1 MEENKIMSPQI
12 KGLLIAL
19 IVIILG
25 IVGYFTGLGFS
36 TTWYNWVVNLVLLAA
51 IIIACIHFA
60 NQKQG
65 FVTFGNVFLH
75 GFKLSAVI
83 TIIMLVYTILAFTV
97 LFPDMKEKIFEMQ
110 AAQMEKQ
117 GVDSDKMEQATNA
130 MKNFFW
136 PITIG
141 VTIFGTLIWGTIAS
155 LIGAA
160 VAKKKKFNPL
170 DQLPS

>member
-25 IVGYFTGLGFS
+25 IAGYFTNLGFS
-36 TTWYNWVVNLVLLAA
+36 TWYNWVVNAIMLAA
-51 IIIACIHFA
+51 IIIACVHFA

-65 FVTFGNVFLH
+65 YVTFGNVFLH
-75 GFKLSAVI
+75 GFKITAVVA
-83 TIIMLVYTILAFTV
+83 IIVLVYTLLAFTV

-110 AAQMEKQ
+110 QAQMEKKGIDDDKIEQ
-117 GVDSDKMEQATNA
+117 GMTI
-130 MKNFFW
+130 MKKYFMIFLV
-136 PITIG
+136 IG
-141 VTIFGTLIWGTIAS
+141 VIFGTLVWGSIAS

-160 VAKKKKFNPL
+160 VAKKKKISPL
-170 DQLPS
+170 DQMPG

>member
-1 MEENKIMSPQI
+1 MEETKIMSPQI

-19 IVIILG
+19 VVIILH
-25 IVGYFTGLGFS
+25 IAGYFTGLGFT

-51 IIIACIHFA
+51 IIFACVHFA
-60 NQKQG
+60 NQKEG

-75 GFKLSAVI
+75 GFKISAVI
-83 TIIMLVYTILAFTV
+83 TIIMLVYTILALTV

-110 AAQMEKQ
+110 ATQMEKR
-117 GVDSDKMEQATNA
+117 GLDDDKMEQATNA

-141 VTIFGTLIWGTIAS
+141 VTIFGTLIWGSIAS

-170 DQLPS
+170 DQMPG

>member
-25 IVGYFTGLGFS
+25 IAGYFTGLGFS
-36 TTWYNWVVNLVLLAA
+36 TWFNWVVNAIMFAA
-51 IIIACIHFA
+51 ILIACVHFA

-75 GFKLSAVI
+75 GFKISAVI
-83 TIIMLVYTILAFTV
+83 TIIVLVYTLLAFTV

-110 AAQMEKQ
+110 QAQMEKS
-117 GVDSDKMEQATNA
+117 GLDDDKLEQAMTM
-130 MKNFFW
+130 MKKYFMIFLVL
-136 PITIG
+136 G
-141 VTIFGTLIWGTIAS
+141 VIFGTLIWGSIAS
-155 LIGAA
+155 LVGAA

-170 DQLPS
+170 DQMPG

>member
-1 MEENKIMSPQI
+1 MEETKIMSPQI

-19 IVIILG
+19 VVIILG
-25 IVGYFTGLGFS
+25 IIGYFTGLGFS
-36 TTWYNWVVNLVLLAA
+36 TWYNWVVNLVLLAA
-51 IIIACIHFA
+51 IIFACVHFA
-60 NQKQG
+60 NQKEG

-75 GFKLSAVI
+75 GFKISAVI
-83 TIIMLVYTILAFTV
+83 TIIMLVYTLLAFTV

-117 GVDSDKMEQATNA
+117 GMDEDKIEQATSV

-136 PITIG
+136 PLTIG
-141 VTIFGTLIWGTIAS
+141 VTIFGTLIWGAISS

-170 DQLPS
+170 DQMPG

>member
-25 IVGYFTGLGFS
+25 IAGYFTGLGFS
-36 TTWYNWVVNLVLLAA
+36 NWYNWVVNAVMFAA
-51 IIIACIHFA
+51 IIIACVHFA

-75 GFKLSAVI
+75 GFKITAVVA
-83 TIIMLVYTILAFTV
+83 IIVLVYTLLAFTV

-110 AAQMEKQ
+110 QAQMEKSELDDDKLEQ
-117 GVDSDKMEQATNA
+117 GMTM
-130 MKNFFW
+130 MKKYFMIFLV
-136 PITIG
+136 IG
-141 VTIFGTLIWGTIAS
+141 VIFGTLIWGAIAS

-170 DQLPS
+170 DQMPG

>member
-1 MEENKIMSPQI
+1 MEETKIMSPQI

-19 IVIILG
+19 VVIIFG
-25 IVGYFTGLGFS
+25 IIGYYTGLGFS

-51 IIIACIHFA
+51 IIFACVHFA
-60 NQKQG
+60 NQKEG

-75 GFKLSAVI
+75 GFKISAVI
-83 TIIMLVYTILAFTV
+83 TIIMLVYTLLAFTV

-110 AAQMEKQ
+110 ATQMEKR
-117 GVDSDKMEQATNA
+117 GLDDDKMEQATNA

-141 VTIFGTLIWGTIAS
+141 VTIFGTLIWGSISS

-170 DQLPS
+170 DQMPG

>member
-25 IVGYFTGLGFS
+25 IVGYFTELGFS
-36 TTWYNWVVNLVLLAA
+36 TWYNWVVNAIMFAA
-51 IIIACIHFA
+51 IIIACVHFA

-75 GFKLSAVI
+75 GFKITAVI
-83 TIIMLVYTILAFTV
+83 AIIVLVYTLLAFTV

-110 AAQMEKQ
+110 QAQMEKNGLDDDKLEQ
-117 GVDSDKMEQATNA
+117 GMTM
-130 MKNFFW
+130 MKKYFMIFLV
-136 PITIG
+136 IG
-141 VTIFGTLIWGTIAS
+141 VIFGTLIWGSIAS

-170 DQLPS
+170 DQIPG

>member
-1 MEENKIMSPQI
+1 MEETKIMSPQI

-19 IVIILG
+19 VVIILH
-25 IVGYFTGLGFS
+25 IAGYFTGLGFT

-51 IIIACIHFA
+51 IIFACVHFA
-60 NQKQG
+60 NQKEG

-75 GFKLSAVI
+75 GFKISAVI
-83 TIIMLVYTILAFTV
+83 TIIMLVYTLLAFTV

-117 GVDSDKMEQATNA
+117 GMDEDKIEQATSV

-136 PITIG
+136 PLTIG
-141 VTIFGTLIWGTIAS
+141 VTIFGTLIWGAISS

-170 DQLPS
+170 DQMPG

>member
-1 MEENKIMSPQI
+1 MEETKIMSPQI

-19 IVIILG
+19 VVIILH
-25 IVGYFTGLGFS
+25 IAGYFTGLGFT

-51 IIIACIHFA
+51 IIFACVHFA

-75 GFKLSAVI
+75 GFKISAVI
-83 TIIMLVYTILAFTV
+83 TIIMLVYTLLAFTV
-97 LFPDMKEKIFEMQ
+97 LFPDMKEKVFEMQ

-117 GVDSDKMEQATNA
+117 GMDEDKMEQATNA

-141 VTIFGTLIWGTIAS
+141 VTIFGTLIWGAISS

-170 DQLPS
+170 DQMPG

>member
-25 IVGYFTGLGFS
+25 IAGYFTGIGFS
-36 TTWYNWVVNLVLLAA
+36 SWYNWVVNAIMFAA
-51 IIIACIHFA
+51 IIIACVHFA

-65 FVTFGNVFLH
+65 YVTFGNVFLH
-75 GFKLSAVI
+75 GFKITAVVAVI
-83 TIIMLVYTILAFTV
+83 VLVYSLLAFTV
-97 LFPDMKEKIFEMQ
+97 LFPDLKEKMFEMQ
-110 AAQMEKQ
+110 QAQMEKRGLDDDKLEQ
-117 GVDSDKMEQATNA
+117 GMTM
-130 MKNFFW
+130 MKKYFMIFLV
-136 PITIG
+136 IG
-141 VTIFGTLIWGTIAS
+141 VIFGTLIWGSIAS

-170 DQLPS
+170 DQMPG

>member
-25 IVGYFTGLGFS
+25 IAGYFTNLGFS
-36 TTWYNWVVNLVLLAA
+36 TWFNWVVNAVMFAA
-51 IIIACIHFA
+51 IIIACVHFA

-65 FVTFGNVFLH
+65 YVTFGNVFSH
-75 GFKLSAVI
+75 GFKITAVVA
-83 TIIMLVYTILAFTV
+83 IIVLVYTLLAFTV
-97 LFPDMKEKIFEMQ
+97 LFPDMKEKVFEMQ
-110 AAQMEKQ
+110 QAQMEKK
-117 GVDSDKMEQATNA
+117 GIDDDKLEQAMTM
-130 MKNFFW
+130 MKKYFMIFLVL
-136 PITIG
+136 G
-141 VTIFGTLIWGTIAS
+141 VIFGTLIWGSIAS

-160 VAKKKKFNPL
+160 VAKKKKYNPL

>member
-1 MEENKIMSPQI
+1 MEETKIMSPQI

-25 IVGYFTGLGFS
+25 IAGYFTGLGFS
-36 TTWYNWVVNLVLLAA
+36 TWYNWVVNAIMFAA
-51 IIIACIHFA
+51 IIIACVHFA

-65 FVTFGNVFLH
+65 YVTFGNVFLH
-75 GFKLSAVI
+75 GFKISAVI
-83 TIIMLVYTILAFTV
+83 TVIMLVYTILAFTV

-110 AAQMEKQ
+110 ATQMEKR
-117 GVDSDKMEQATNA
+117 GLDDDKMEQATNA

-141 VTIFGTLIWGTIAS
+141 VTIFGTLIWGSIAS

-160 VAKKKKFNPL
+160 VAKKKKINPL
-170 DQLPS
+170 DQMPG

>member
-1 MEENKIMSPQI
+1 MEETKIMSPQI

-19 IVIILG
+19 VVIIFG
-25 IVGYFTGLGFS
+25 IIGYYTGLGFS

-51 IIIACIHFA
+51 IIFACVHFA
-60 NQKQG
+60 NQKEG

-75 GFKLSAVI
+75 GFKISAVI
-83 TIIMLVYTILAFTV
+83 TIIMLVYTLLAFTV

-117 GVDSDKMEQATNA
+117 GMDEDKIEQATSV

-136 PITIG
+136 PLTIG
-141 VTIFGTLIWGTIAS
+141 VTIFGTLIWGAISS

-170 DQLPS
+170 DQMPG

>member
-25 IVGYFTGLGFS
+25 IAGYFTGLGFS
-36 TTWYNWVVNLVLLAA
+36 TWFNWVVNAIMFAA
-51 IIIACIHFA
+51 IIIACVHFA

-65 FVTFGNVFLH
+65 YVTFGNVFLH
-75 GFKLSAVI
+75 GFKITAVVA
-83 TIIMLVYTILAFTV
+83 IIVLVYTLLAFTV

-110 AAQMEKQ
+110 QAQMEKS
-117 GVDSDKMEQATNA
+117 GLDDDKLEQAMTM
-130 MKNFFW
+130 MKKYFMIFLVL
-136 PITIG
+136 G
-141 VTIFGTLIWGTIAS
+141 VIFGTLIWGSIAS
-155 LIGAA
+155 LVGAA

-170 DQLPS
+170 DQMPG

>member
-1 MEENKIMSPQI
+1 MEETKIMSPQI

-19 IVIILG
+19 VVIILH
-25 IVGYFTGLGFS
+25 IAGYFTGLGFT

-51 IIIACIHFA
+51 IIFACVHFA
-60 NQKQG
+60 NQKEG

-75 GFKLSAVI
+75 GFKISAVI
-83 TIIMLVYTILAFTV
+83 TIIMLVYTLLAFTV

-117 GVDSDKMEQATNA
+117 GMDEDKMEQATNA

-141 VTIFGTLIWGTIAS
+141 VTIFGTLIWGAISS

-170 DQLPS
+170 DQMPG

>member
-1 MEENKIMSPQI
+1 MEETKIMSPQI

-19 IVIILG
+19 VVIILH
-25 IVGYFTGLGFS
+25 IAGYFTGLGFT

-51 IIIACIHFA
+51 IIFACVHFA
-60 NQKQG
+60 NQKEG

-75 GFKLSAVI
+75 GFKISAVV
-83 TIIMLVYTILAFTV
+83 TIIMLVYTLLAFTV

-117 GVDSDKMEQATNA
+117 GMDEDKMEQATSA

-141 VTIFGTLIWGTIAS
+141 VTIFGTLIWGAIAS

-170 DQLPS
+170 DQMPG

>member
-1 MEENKIMSPQI
+1 MEETKIMSPQI

-19 IVIILG
+19 VVIILH
-25 IVGYFTGLGFS
+25 IAGYFTGIGFS

-51 IIIACIHFA
+51 IIIACVHFA

-65 FVTFGNVFLH
+65 FVTFGNVFVH
-75 GFKLSAVI
+75 GFKISAVI
-83 TIIMLVYTILAFTV
+83 TIIMLVYTLLAFTV

-117 GVDSDKMEQATNA
+117 GLDDDKMEQATNA

-141 VTIFGTLIWGTIAS
+141 VTIFGTLIWGCIAS

-170 DQLPS
+170 DQMPG

>member
-1 MEENKIMSPQI
+1 MEETKIMSPQI

-19 IVIILG
+19 VVIILG
-25 IVGYFTGLGFS
+25 IIGYFTGLGFS

-51 IIIACIHFA
+51 IIFACVHFA
-60 NQKQG
+60 NQKEG

-75 GFKLSAVI
+75 GFKISAVI
-83 TIIMLVYTILAFTV
+83 TIIMLVYTLLAFTV

-110 AAQMEKQ
+110 ATQMEKR
-117 GVDSDKMEQATNA
+117 GLDDDKMEQATNA

-141 VTIFGTLIWGTIAS
+141 VTIFGTLIWGSISS

-170 DQLPS
+170 DQMPG

>member
-1 MEENKIMSPQI
+1 
-12 KGLLIAL
+12 LLIAL
-19 IVIILG
+19 IVIILH
-25 IVGYFTGLGFS
+25 IAGYFTGLGLS
-36 TTWYNWVVNLVLLAA
+36 TVWYSWIVNLVMLAA
-51 IIIACIHFA
+51 LIIACIHFA

-75 GFKLSAVI
+75 GFKISAVI
-83 TIIMLVYTILAFTV
+83 VIIMLAYTILAFTV

-117 GVDSDKMEQATNA
+117 GLDDDKIEQATKV

-136 PITIG
+136 PLTIG
-141 VTIFGTLIWGTIAS
+141 VTIIGTLIWGCIAS

-170 DQLPS
+170 DQMPG

>member
-1 MEENKIMSPQI
+1 MEETKIMSPQI

-19 IVIILG
+19 VVIILH
-25 IVGYFTGLGFS
+25 IAGYFTGLGFT

-51 IIIACIHFA
+51 IIFACVHFA
-60 NQKQG
+60 NQKEG

-75 GFKLSAVI
+75 GFKISAVI
-83 TIIMLVYTILAFTV
+83 TIIMLVYTLLAFTV

-117 GVDSDKMEQATNA
+117 GMDEDKMEQATSA

-141 VTIFGTLIWGTIAS
+141 VTIFGTLIWGAISS

-170 DQLPS
+170 DQMPG

>member
-1 MEENKIMSPQI
+1 MEETKIMSAQV
-12 KGLLIAL
+12 KGLLISL

-25 IVGYFTGLGFS
+25 IAGYFTGLGLS
-36 TTWYNWVVNLVLLAA
+36 TGWYNWVVNLILLVA
-51 IIIACIHFA
+51 IIFACVHFA

-75 GFKLSAVI
+75 GFKISAVV
-83 TIIMLVYTILAFTV
+83 TIILLVYTILAFAV

-110 AAQMEKQ
+110 AKQMEKQ
-117 GVDSDKMEQATNA
+117 GLDEDKIEQASSA

-141 VTIFGTLIWGTIAS
+141 VTIFGTLIWGAIAS

-160 VAKKKKFNPL
+160 VAKKKKHNPL
-170 DQLPS
+170 DQMPG